1 MSSSDLSIHANAAA
15 SGGLAAAIAG
25 LFGCLFAFIFTGDL
39 AYSLM
44 WGAWGAVV
52 AFGGTYEGFI
62 DVLIICKI
70 VCFIIFKL
78 F

>member
-52 AFGGTYEGFI
+52 AFGGTYAGVYF
-62 DVLIICKI
+62 VTLAHHRGQRG
-70 VCFIIFKL
+70 
-78 F
+78 